1 MTTFARFVCLFT
13 LACWVGGILFF
24 GGVEARALFHHL
36 PRRDAG
42 VVVAAS
48 LHSLHRGGILAG
60 AVLLL
65 CLLLFPAMLRAR
77 VRVTAIA
84 LAAVML
90 AATAGLNYMIT
101 YKMEPLRASAPGE
114 DISALPD
121 NDAVR
126 QSFDAM
132 HAWSTRLE
140 SSVLLAGVG
149 LLFCFATPFG
159 GLRRQ
164 AVTQHKPVSRHR
176 TG

>member
-101 YKMEPLRASAPGE
+101 YKMEPLRASAPAKTFPRCRTTTLCGRTLTRCMRGPPGWR
-114 DISALPD
+114 AVFCLPEL
-121 NDAVR
+121 ACC
-126 QSFDAM
+126 
-132 HAWSTRLE
+132 
-140 SSVLLAGVG
+140 SVLPLRLA
-149 LLFCFATPFG
+149 AFG
-159 GLRRQ
+159 DRQ
-164 AVTQHKPVSRHR
+164 
-176 TG
+176 